1 MASQRGGG
9 RNSVSKVDSFAQ
21 SRYRGRVPRPGL
33 PIACALLALLLA
45 TPAAP
50 ADGGET
56 RPLDAATPTAVTTFS
71 PNRVIVEW
79 APGASRSDRVAARQS
94 ADVTSLRAL
103 GDPLFQLL
111 EADLGQSASDVLAA
125 LRGNPAVQAASR
137 DGYSSLDSVPNDPLF
152 GELWGL
158 SNGGGGIDGF
168 SGAVAG
174 ADVDAPLAWDR
185 TTGSPSTVIADL
197 DSGYRFDSPD
207 LGPVAWTNPGEIAG
221 NSIDDDSNGF
231 VDDVQGYD
239 FVGASA
245 DSPTSDSDPTD
256 DNLISGG
263 HGVHTA
269 GTMGAAG
276 NNGVG
281 ITGVAQNVRI
291 MPLRICA
298 NSAVNKDE
306 TRCPFSSQIAAI
318 NYAGAMGAKAANM
331 SLGGTTFNTTER
343 DAIAANPQTLF
354 VISAGNDGEDNDFE
368 PHYPCNYD
376 PLAEGKSAVD
386 NVICVAATD
395 QADQLAGFSD
405 WGASSVDLGA
415 PGTETLSTFPVMI
428 TTLVDDFETNDFSSK
443 WETTAGTGM
452 GRAAAGDGPLTSF
465 GMTDSPG
472 AAPAPSSAHQS
483 TLTSG
488 ISVPAGSGACTLSG
502 LRFRSADAGS
512 SFSYAVLSDGESA
525 FTNSGSTNTSGS
537 EMAAFN
543 TVPIKGLGG
552 HSVKV
557 SFGYTAGPS
566 PTAANG
572 IWFDNLKLT
581 CYAPLSTPPGYEF
594 LEGTSMAAPH
604 VTGAA
609 GLLFSL
615 RPTATVTEV
624 RDALL
629 AGVDAIPALTGET
642 TSGGRL
648 DIDQAM
654 EVLTGESGSDKEPPA
669 APQLQSTVPA
679 SPANDNNPEIRGNA
693 EAGSTVR
700 IYSGTTC
707 SGGPIATGSSAA
719 LGSPG
724 ITVSVPDNSTTN
736 FSATAIDAAGNK
748 SPCSG
753 PIAYTEITPTG
764 GELPPGTVEKTEAD
778 IRAASPPAVIAQSK
792 STCKV
797 PTLAGASLGQAKAK
811 LSAAHC
817 TLGTVTKP
825 KAKKGHR
832 LPSLVVKSSSP
843 GAGSASSSGKVNITL
858 GPKPKPKKH
867 HH

>member
-1 MASQRGGG
+1 
-9 RNSVSKVDSFAQ
+9 
-21 SRYRGRVPRPGL
+21 VPRPGL

-45 TPAAP
+45 TPAVR

-94 ADVTSLRAL
+94 ADVTSLRPL

-111 EADLGQSASDVLAA
+111 EANLGQSASDVLGA

-168 SGAVAG
+168 FGAVAG
-174 ADVDAPLAWDR
+174 ADVNAPLAWDR

-231 VDDVQGYD
+231 VDDVHGYD

-276 NNGVG
+276 DNSVG
-281 ITGVAQNVRI
+281 ITGIAQNVRI
-291 MPLRICA
+291 MPLRVCA
-298 NSAVNKDE
+298 NSAANKDE

-331 SLGGTTFNTTER
+331 SLGGTTFNTPER

-354 VISAGNDGEDNDFE
+354 VISAGNDGDDNDLE

-386 NVICVAATD
+386 NVLCVAATD
-395 QADQLAGFSD
+395 QADQLASFSD

-415 PGTETLSTFPVMI
+415 PGTETLSTFPVLT
-428 TTLVDDFETNDFSSK
+428 TTLVDDFEASDFSSE
-443 WETTAGTGM
+443 WETTEGAGM

-465 GMTDSPG
+465 GMNDSPG

-483 TLTSG
+483 TLTDG

-502 LRFRSADAGS
+502 LRFRSADTGS
-512 SFSYAVLSDGESA
+512 SFSYAVFKDGESA
-525 FTNSGSTNTSGS
+525 FTNTGSTNTSGS
-537 EMAAFN
+537 EMVPFN
-543 TVPIKGLGG
+543 TVPISGLGG
-552 HSVKV
+552 HSVKIR
-557 SFGYTAGPS
+557 FGYTAGPS

-572 IWFDNLKLT
+572 IWLDDLKLT
-581 CYAPLSTPPGYEF
+581 CHAPLSTPPGYEF
-594 LEGTSMAAPH
+594 LQGTSMAAPH

-615 RPTATVTEV
+615 RPAATVTEV

-629 AGVDAIPALTGET
+629 AGVDAIPSLAGET
-642 TSGGRL
+642 STGGRL
-648 DIDQAM
+648 NVAKAM
-654 EVLTGESGSDKEPPA
+654 EVLTGEPATDKDPPA
-669 APQLQSTVPA
+669 APQLESTVPA
-679 SPANDNNPEIRGNA
+679 SPANDNSPEIRGKA

-707 SGGPIATGSSAA
+707 SAGTVATGSSAA
-719 LGSPG
+719 LGSSG
-724 ITVSVPDNSTTN
+724 ITVTVADNSTSH
-736 FSATAIDAAGNK
+736 FSATATDAALNT

-753 PIAYTEITPTG
+753 SIAYAEVTPNE
-764 GELPPGTVEKTEAD
+764 ELPPGTVEKTEAA
-778 IRAASPPAVIAQSK
+778 IRAASPPAAAAQPPRPS
-792 STCKV
+792 CKV
-797 PTLAGASLGQAKAK
+797 PSLARLSLAQAKVK
-811 LSAAHC
+811 LTAADC

-825 KAKKGHR
+825 RVKKGAR
-832 LPSLVVKSSSP
+832 LPPLVVKTSSP
-843 GAGSASSSGKVNITL
+843 GAGSTPSNGKVNITL